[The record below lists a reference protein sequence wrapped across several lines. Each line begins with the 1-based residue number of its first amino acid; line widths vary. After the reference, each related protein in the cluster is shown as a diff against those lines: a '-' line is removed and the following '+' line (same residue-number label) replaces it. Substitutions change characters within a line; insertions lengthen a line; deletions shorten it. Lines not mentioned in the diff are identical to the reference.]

1 MSRLLLLITLMAL
14 LPAPRAA
21 PVLDD
26 QVKAAVIYKVM
37 LFTHWQNPR
46 APGAELVLCVIGR
59 DEVAAALP
67 DLRGRSVGE
76 RRLVVRNVNSPS
88 ALAECDAAYFAGT
101 ERERLSESPEP
112 AQAEGLM
119 TVADCGLGL
128 CASGAVLSL
137 AVEDGRPVFALD
149 RGRAER
155 QGLAFSAQVLRLAR
169 PVPSP

>member
-1 MSRLLLLITLMAL
+1 MAKTLLLIL
-14 LPAPRAA
+14 LTSLLAPLWAA

-37 LFTHWQNPR
+37 LFTHWQTLR
-46 APGAELVLCVIGR
+46 EPGTELVLCVIGR

-67 DLRGRSVGE
+67 DLQGRSVGE
-76 RRLVVRNVNSPS
+76 RRLAVRSVNNWG
-88 ALAECDAAYFAGT
+88 ALADCDVAYFAGA
-101 ERERLSESPEP
+101 ERQRLAELAEP
-112 AQAEGLM
+112 AHVDGLM

-149 RGRAER
+149 RSRAER

>member
-1 MSRLLLLITLMAL
+1 MAKVWLLIL
-14 LPAPRAA
+14 LTSLLAPLWAA

-76 RRLVVRNVNSPS
+76 RRLVVRSVNSPG
-88 ALAECDAAYFAGT
+88 ALADCDAAYFAGA
-101 ERERLSESPEP
+101 ERERLSGAAEP
-112 AQAEGLM
+112 ARGAGLM
-119 TVADCGLGL
+119 TVVDCGLGL